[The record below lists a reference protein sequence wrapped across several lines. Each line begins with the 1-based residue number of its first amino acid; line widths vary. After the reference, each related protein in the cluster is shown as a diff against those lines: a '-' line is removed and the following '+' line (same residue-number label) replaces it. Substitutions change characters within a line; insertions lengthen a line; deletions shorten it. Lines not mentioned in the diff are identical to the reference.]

1 MSNTETNVVLLSA
14 RKVGRED
21 EPIFKVNKNPNYQEC
36 KHKSLIVDVATDS
49 VECGDCHKVLSPMWV
64 LVQLSD
70 NHNYLCR
77 RYDEIKVISEKASAK
92 NRCKC
97 EKCGQMTRIVK

>member
-1 MSNTETNVVLLSA
+1 MADNQSNIVSLSD
-14 RKVGRED
+14 RKADDGD
-21 EPIFKVNKNPNYQEC
+21 PIFKVNKNPDYQAC
-36 KHKSLIVDVATDS
+36 RHKKFIVDVATDT

-77 RYDEIKVISEKASAK
+77 RYHEITAITEKAQAK